1 MAKWSAWNSQARP
14 GRRRSSI
21 KSQLLCALG
30 LMALAGLACGGGGTN
45 VQATVDAVDTAV
57 QSTLMAM
64 TEPAGGTPEDV
75 TATAQPTL
83 GIATTRPPTYAPATK
98 TPSSGTT
105 PTPPAGGDQP
115 VRPNGPLLHAARLAT
130 PPTIDA
136 QGNDWPSVLPNAI
149 DKLVFQAANFNGPF
163 DQNGHFAMGW
173 DANNLY
179 LFVVIVDDTHVQTQH
194 GETLFQ
200 GDSLELQFDADLG
213 GDFAATRID
222 GDDYQLGLSPGENRD
237 APEAFLWNP
246 AARKGVPAGITMACR
261 ASSDAGGYV
270 FETAI
275 PWSFF
280 GVTPFAGQHFGMA
293 LNSSD
298 DDAPGTAIQ
307 QSMTSSVATRKLL
320 DPTSWGTVQLEP

>member
-1 MAKWSAWNSQARP
+1 MAKSSGWTSRARP

-21 KSQLLCALG
+21 KAQLLCALG
-30 LMALAGLACGGGGTN
+30 LMALAGLACAGGGTN

-64 TEPAGGTPEDV
+64 TQPAGSTPEPE
-75 TATAQPTL
+75 TATSQPTL
-83 GIATTRPPTYAPATK
+83 GIATTRPPTFAPATK
-98 TPSSGTT
+98 TPSGSHPPSAT

-115 VRPNGPLLHAARLAT
+115 VRPNGPLLRAAHLAS
-130 PPTIDA
+130 PPNIDA

-173 DANNLY
+173 DASNLY

-222 GDDYQLGLSPGENRD
+222 GDDYQLGLSPGENRA

-246 AARKGVPAGITMACR
+246 AARKG
-261 ASSDAGGYV
+261 
-270 FETAI
+270 
-275 PWSFF
+275 
-280 GVTPFAGQHFGMA
+280 
-293 LNSSD
+293 
-298 DDAPGTAIQ
+298 
-307 QSMTSSVATRKLL
+307 
-320 DPTSWGTVQLEP
+320 